1 MSMKNVFKRWKV
13 AADSIK
19 VKTLEKQVEE
29 ATKRYVKVKALLQRQ
44 HQANQQ
50 NVEEK
55 NMMKI
60 SQREA
65 LQELKSLKQR
75 EDHEKEALMETL
87 RIQKIE
93 AAFHNDLEILIQQKA
108 DELYSQQ
115 QTLREKE
122 KELLEK
128 KQMMMMLAS
137 NTGGG
142 GGGGGGQQERTES
155 DRTCALYES
164 REKELLDKVALLE
177 STLESTQ
184 KDNEIL
190 KGAKASLETSLGNA
204 QVAVK
209 EKEEDRKRLQR
220 ALDDGERLREE
231 LEAELKMTL
240 ANQSAILDDM
250 NKYTEVLVSKRCEDL
265 TLENKNIR
273 KQLEAALREL
283 DATKN
288 DSMGVSSDVTSLR
301 AANEELLRQCREVP
315 RLEALIAELKNS
327 QLLMQRSKQR
337 ASEHDSNLSMAFME
351 VIDTGLAISNMCET
365 YMASALSSQLLLRT
379 QCQQTKMLASGV
391 VNTLQSVLG
400 GGEDNVFAK
409 KLSKIEQKIS
419 SLQSELE
426 DSREDDD
433 LIVKTQQFSL
443 LLKQQAKLRVLVDH
457 VNDLRHA
464 LDKPEIM
471 EYLKGD
477 VIDGTQAKEAK
488 EEGQD
493 DAIDQ
498 AKQVI
503 TRFQEVSSTFKAKLF
518 HDMPSK
524 LVDQGAS
531 SRSSQSH
538 GLKMNTS
545 GTIATYSGESI
556 VVKPGDE
563 FRIRIPPVAERPFM
577 LSYQFCLPKDKQKN
591 VDIGFAIVTE
601 KADGTLPQISRY
613 RRVRAQG
620 ESKQMMILPDNA
632 NNNNNNSSSPVA
644 MVETIALVFD
654 NTYSWTRSKE
664 IRYEI
669 TLESLAPVEA
679 TDATLRQ
686 EQSDKSGAHYQ
697 HEEEMVLNAILTS
710 VELSMGAWT
719 EAL

>member
-1 MSMKNVFKRWKV
+1 MSLKNVFKRWKV

-128 KQMMMMLAS
+128 KQMMMLAS

-142 GGGGGGQQERTES
+142 ANDKTQQERTES
-155 DRTCALYES
+155 DRTSALYES
-164 REKELLDKVALLE
+164 REKELLEKVALLE

-190 KGAKASLETSLGNA
+190 KGATASLETSLGNA
-204 QVAVK
+204 QVVVK

-220 ALDDGERLREE
+220 KLDDEERLREE

-288 DSMGVSSDVTSLR
+288 DSMGASSDVTSLR
-301 AANEELLRQCREVP
+301 VANEELLRQCREVP

-327 QLLMQRSKQR
+327 QLLMQRSKQ
-337 ASEHDSNLSMAFME
+337 HDSDMSTSFME
-351 VIDTGLAISNMCET
+351 VIDTGLAISNLCET
-365 YMASALSSQLLLRT
+365 YMASALSSQELLRT

-409 KLSKIEQKIS
+409 KLTKIEQKIS

-457 VNDLRHA
+457 VNDLRHGFE
-464 LDKPEIM
+464 KSEIM

-477 VIDGTQAKEAK
+477 GQGGAQAKEG
-488 EEGQD
+488 GQED
-493 DAIDQ
+493 LVELARQ
-498 AKQVI
+498 QI
-503 TRFQEVSSTFKAKLF
+503 TRFQEVSSTFKSKLF
-518 HDMPSK
+518 HDLPSK
-524 LVDQGAS
+524 MVDQGAS

-591 VDIGFAIVTE
+591 IDIGFAIVTE
-601 KADGTLPQISRY
+601 KADGSLPQISRY

-620 ESKQMMILPDNA
+620 ESKQMVILPDNS
-632 NNNNNNSSSPVA
+632 NSPV
-644 MVETIALVFD
+644 VETIALVFD
-654 NTYSWTRSKE
+654 NTYSWTRAKE

-686 EQSDKSGAHYQ
+686 EQSDNAHCQ
-697 HEEEMVLNAILTS
+697 HEEMILSAIVAS
-710 VELSMGAWT
+710 VEKSLAVCT

>member
-128 KQMMMMLAS
+128 KQMMLAS
-137 NTGGG
+137 NAGGG
-142 GGGGGGQQERTES
+142 GNDKTQQERAES
-155 DRTCALYES
+155 DRTSALYES
-164 REKELLDKVALLE
+164 REKELLEKVAWLE
-177 STLESTQ
+177 ATLESTQ
-184 KDNEIL
+184 KDNEML
-190 KGAKASLETSLGNA
+190 KSAKASLETSVGNA

-209 EKEEDRKRLQR
+209 EKEEDRKRLQWK
-220 ALDDGERLREE
+220 LDDGERLREE

-288 DSMGVSSDVTSLR
+288 DSVGVSSDVTSLR

-327 QLLMQRSKQR
+327 QLLMQRSKQ
-337 ASEHDSNLSMAFME
+337 HDSDMSKSLME
-351 VIDTGLAISNMCET
+351 VIDTGLAISNLCET
-365 YMASALSSQLLLRT
+365 YMASALSSQELLRT

-391 VNTLQSVLG
+391 VNALQSVLG

-457 VNDLRHA
+457 VNDSRQGFE
-464 LDKPEIM
+464 KPEII

-477 VIDGTQAKEAK
+477 WAQAK

-493 DAIDQ
+493 DVSDL
-498 AKQVI
+498 AKQQI
-503 TRFQEVSSTFKAKLF
+503 TRFQEVSSTFKSKLF
-518 HDMPSK
+518 HDLPSK
-524 LVDQGAS
+524 MVDQVAS

-556 VVKPGDE
+556 VIKPGDE

-591 VDIGFAIVTE
+591 IDIGFAIVTE
-601 KADGTLPQISRY
+601 KADGSLPQISRY

-620 ESKQMMILPDNA
+620 ESKQMVILPDNS
-632 NNNNNNSSSPVA
+632 NSPV
-644 MVETIALVFD
+644 VETIALVFD

-669 TLESLAPVEA
+669 TLESLVPVEA

-686 EQSDKSGAHYQ
+686 EQSDIAHCQ
-697 HEEEMVLNAILTS
+697 HEEVILRS
-710 VELSMGAWT
+710 ILSSIALSIGALT

>member
-1 MSMKNVFKRWKV
+1 
-13 AADSIK
+13 
-19 VKTLEKQVEE
+19 
-29 ATKRYVKVKALLQRQ
+29 
-44 HQANQQ
+44 
-50 NVEEK
+50 
-55 NMMKI
+55 
-60 SQREA
+60 
-65 LQELKSLKQR
+65 
-75 EDHEKEALMETL
+75 
-87 RIQKIE
+87 
-93 AAFHNDLEILIQQKA
+93 
-108 DELYSQQ
+108 
-115 QTLREKE
+115 
-122 KELLEK
+122 
-128 KQMMMMLAS
+128 
-137 NTGGG
+137 
-142 GGGGGGQQERTES
+142 
-155 DRTCALYES
+155 
-164 REKELLDKVALLE
+164 
-177 STLESTQ
+177 
-184 KDNEIL
+184 
-190 KGAKASLETSLGNA
+190 
-204 QVAVK
+204 
-209 EKEEDRKRLQR
+209 
-220 ALDDGERLREE
+220 
-231 LEAELKMTL
+231 
-240 ANQSAILDDM
+240 
-250 NKYTEVLVSKRCEDL
+250 
-265 TLENKNIR
+265 
-273 KQLEAALREL
+273 
-283 DATKN
+283 
-288 DSMGVSSDVTSLR
+288 
-301 AANEELLRQCREVP
+301 
-315 RLEALIAELKNS
+315 
-327 QLLMQRSKQR
+327 
-337 ASEHDSNLSMAFME
+337 
-351 VIDTGLAISNMCET
+351 
-365 YMASALSSQLLLRT
+365 
-379 QCQQTKMLASGV
+379 MLASGV

-464 LDKPEIM
+464 LDKPEIV

-488 EEGQD
+488 EEGQAKED
-493 DAIDQ
+493 IDQ

-556 VVKPGDE
+556 VIKPGDE

-620 ESKQMMILPDNA
+620 ESKQMVILPDNSSSSSS
-632 NNNNNNSSSPVA
+632 SSSPVA

-686 EQSDKSGAHYQ
+686 EQSDKSGAHCQ
-697 HEEEMVLNAILTS
+697 HEEEMVLKAILTS